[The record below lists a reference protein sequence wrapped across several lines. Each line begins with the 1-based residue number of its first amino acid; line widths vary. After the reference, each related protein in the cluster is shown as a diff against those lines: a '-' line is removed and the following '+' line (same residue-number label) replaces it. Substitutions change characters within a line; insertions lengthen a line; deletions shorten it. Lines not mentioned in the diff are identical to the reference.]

1 MKRALVL
8 SLVVVLGLG
17 VGAFAQL
24 SGSWESNLSFNLGA
38 IAFPDFIVD
47 LTSDFAIDYS
57 LAGWT
62 FGSVSGFDLH
72 GFASQAFSVEGA
84 LGAFSFTSSA
94 SFAPAFV
101 TVWTYPDLLT
111 WLASTAQTAS
121 TPTFTAWVCADP
133 LPVTSAPKFLK
144 LDATASVSIA
154 GVTASAYV
162 LMDQSEAYIEW
173 KNFAFK
179 VLQASPWILQTS
191 SLVWSQPYG
200 GQNGTGAK
208 ITLAGSVGGIDVTSY
223 TYFNLTE
230 ADKRSSFCPEIGKR
244 GYFYIPVAGCTP
256 AFTEEYV
263 MFEGMTFGCI
273 EFNAALKI
281 TCTGFSH
288 LKLVANGIDLGGW
301 ATLNIGIG
309 FSTKAKELDLCLK
322 FNAPTFSCITVEVG
336 FGDSGFGYVTSGP
349 NPGALKIDSIQIHGF
364 GITTEVGAVT
374 FTSYT
379 ELDVY
384 SQLFS
389 AGSDVPRLGMYDW
402 KTLDGHVLHAFAIP
416 FAGIT
421 KYTAAVASVCINGGS
436 GGWTTATPAVWQYV
450 QVADGYSQIV
460 CFPEYRYKLWE
471 MFQITIDED
480 ACCGGLFGV
489 DILTY
494 FGDKQQLTWVA
505 YNVQGAVTGVA
516 TAPQYLLGTTGWVS
530 DLVSPGAGY
539 STGGDPACTDSVYY
553 AAGYADTTAV
563 QLFNWA
569 YTTVEFSVGM
579 GSNLTLNLG
588 AGISAFGWE
597 DLTLGFAFT
606 W

>member
-24 SGSWESNLSFNLGA
+24 SGSWESTLSFDMGA
-38 IAFPDFIVD
+38 ATFADYIVD
-47 LTSDFAIDYS
+47 LTSDFAMDYS

-84 LGAFSFTSSA
+84 LGAFTFSSSA

-101 TVWTYPDLLT
+101 TVWTYVDLLT
-111 WLASTAQTAS
+111 WAAPVAVW
-121 TPTFTAWVCADP
+121 TPVFTDWLCADP
-133 LPVTSAPKFLK
+133 LPVTFAPKFLT
-144 LDATASVSIA
+144 LNATASVSIA
-154 GVTASAYV
+154 GVTASVYV
-162 LMDQSEAYIEW
+162 LMDQSNAYIEW
-173 KNFAFK
+173 KNYAFQI
-179 VLQASPWILQTS
+179 LQAQPWLAQTS
-191 SLVWSQPYG
+191 SLVWTQPYG

-208 ITLAGSVGGIDVTSY
+208 ITLTGSVGGIDVTSY

-244 GYFYIPVAGCTP
+244 AYFYIPVAGCTP

-263 MFEGMTFGCI
+263 MFEGMTFGCV
-273 EFNAALKI
+273 EFSAALKVL
-281 TCTGFSH
+281 CTGFSSF
-288 LKLVANGIDLGGW
+288 KLVANGIDIGGW
-301 ATLNIGIG
+301 ATLNAGII
-309 FSTKAKELDLCLK
+309 FTTKAKDIDLCLK
-322 FNAPTFSCITVEVG
+322 LNGLTFNCITVEVG
-336 FGDSGFGYVTSGP
+336 FGDAEGGYFTSSGGP
-349 NPGALKIDSIQIHGF
+349 ITIENIQIHGF

-389 AGSDVPRLGMYDW
+389 AGSDVARLNIYDW
-402 KTLDGHVLHAFAIP
+402 MYLDGNDLHAFAIP

-421 KYTAAVASVCINGGS
+421 KYTAAVASVCINGVWS
-436 GGWTTATPAVWQYV
+436 TATPAAFQYV
-450 QVADGYSQIV
+450 QVTDNWFEIV
-460 CFPEYRYKLWE
+460 CFPEYRYRLWE
-471 MFQITIDED
+471 MFQISIDED

-494 FGDKQQLTWVA
+494 FGDKEQLAWVA
-505 YNVQGAVTGVA
+505 WNYDDALTGAASTPDYIYDTGTYKADGAWLSEDEVGTGYA
-516 TAPQYLLGTTGWVS
+516 TGYI
-530 DLVSPGAGY
+530 PG
-539 STGGDPACTDSVYY
+539 CTDIVYY
-553 AAGYADTTAV
+553 AAGYTPVASAV

-597 DLTLGFAFT
+597 SLDLGFEFT

>member
-8 SLVVVLGLG
+8 GLVVVLGLG

-24 SGSWESNLSFNLGA
+24 SGSWESSLSFDLGA
-38 IAFPDFIVD
+38 TRFEDYIVD
-47 LTSDFAIDYS
+47 LTSDFAMDYS

-111 WLASTAQTAS
+111 WQNWQQTPS
-121 TPTFTAWVCADP
+121 FTAWLCADP
-133 LPVTSAPKFLK
+133 LPVTLAPKFLK

-162 LMDQSEAYIEW
+162 LMDQSNAYIET
-173 KNFAFK
+173 KFFAFK
-179 VLQASPWILQTS
+179 VLQADPWVTQTS
-191 SLVWSQPYG
+191 SLVWTQPYG

-208 ITLAGSVGGIDVTSY
+208 ITLAGSIGSMDVTSY

-244 GYFYIPVAGCTP
+244 GYFYIPVAGCVA

-263 MFEGMTFGCI
+263 MFEGMTFGCV
-273 EFNAALKI
+273 EFSAALKVL
-281 TCTGFSH
+281 CTGFSSF
-288 LKLVANGIDLGGW
+288 KLVANGIDIGGW
-301 ATLNIGIG
+301 ATLNAGII
-309 FSTKAKELDLCLK
+309 FTTKAKDIDLCLK
-322 FNAPTFSCITVEVG
+322 LNGLTFSCITVEVG
-336 FGDSGFGYVTSGP
+336 FGDYEFGYITSGGGP
-349 NPGALKIDSIQIHGF
+349 IEIDNIQIHGF
-364 GITTEVGAVT
+364 GLTTEVGAVT
-374 FTSYT
+374 FSSFT

-389 AGSDVPRLGMYDW
+389 SGSDIARLNIYDW
-402 KTLDGHVLHAFAIP
+402 MYLDGNVLHAVVIP

-421 KYTAAVASVCINGGS
+421 KYTAPVGSVCVDGVWS
-436 GGWTTATPAVWQYV
+436 TATPAAFQYV
-450 QVADGYSQIV
+450 KADEGWNQIV
-460 CFPEYRYKLWE
+460 CFPEYRYRLWE
-471 MFQITIDED
+471 MFTISIDED

-489 DILTY
+489 DINTY
-494 FGDKQQLTWVA
+494 FGDKEQLAWVA
-505 YNVQGAVTGVA
+505 YNYYDAG
-516 TAPQYLLGTTGWVS
+516 TALGTGTAVVYVYDVGGTHAALKPWLS
-530 DLVSPGAGY
+530 DNDVGDGYATEYGAALCTDVVVYKAGY
-539 STGGDPACTDSVYY
+539 DA
-553 AAGYADTTAV
+553 TTAT

-597 DLTLGFAFT
+597 SLDLGFEFT